1 MIKANK
7 KILIFFGPP
16 GSGKGT
22 QAGMLGKKLKLP
34 IISTGDLFRAEI
46 KRKTAIGKKVKKIL
60 ADGKLVSDI
69 IVYKILD
76 RRLLKND
83 VTKGFILD
91 GFPRNKK
98 QLDYVVRKIKKLTL
112 KEDIIYSIFVDVS
125 DKEVQSRISGRRICA
140 CGASYH
146 IRYNPPRVK
155 DYCDRCGAK
164 IQIRKDDKPDV
175 VRKRLK
181 LYHKEIKPVLIYW
194 EKEKELVRI
203 NGERSIGKIHSGIVK
218 KLKEVKII

>member
-1 MIKANK
+1 MIKAK
-7 KILIFFGPP
+7 KTILIFFGPP

-22 QAGMLGKKLKLP
+22 QAGMLGKKIKLP
-34 IISTGDLFRAEI
+34 VISTGDLFRAEI

-60 ADGKLVSDI
+60 ADGKLVSDG

-98 QLDYVVRKIKKLTL
+98 QLDYIVKKIKKSTL
-112 KEDIIYSIFVDVS
+112 KEDIVYSIFIDVS
-125 DKEVQSRISGRRICA
+125 DKKVQLRISGRRICA

-146 IRYNPPRVK
+146 VKYNPPKVK
-155 DYCDRCGAK
+155 DYCDSCGEK

-175 VRKRLK
+175 VKKRLK
-181 LYHKEIKPVLIYW
+181 LYHKEIGPVLAYW
-194 EKEKELVRI
+194 EKEKELIRI
-203 NGERSIGKIHSGIVK
+203 NGERSIEKIHSGIIK